1 MLVHSSEASTR
12 TVTLSYLARGFDWAA
27 DYIATVSGDGKTM
40 DLGAWVTLANG
51 NGVGFPAART
61 QVVAGRVNRE
71 ERREWSRSMPAAP
84 IFGAVLAARLD
95 QRRAAIASAM
105 ARRARHAA

>member
-1 MLVHSSEASTR
+1 M
-12 TVTLSYLARGFDWAA
+12 TLSYLAHGFDWAA
-27 DYIATVSGDGKTM
+27 DYTATLSADGKTM

-71 ERREWSRSMPAAP
+71 RRRVGAARCRPAD
-84 IFGAVLAARLD
+84 FRAVLAAGLD
-95 QRRAAIASAM
+95 QRCAGNLF
-105 ARRARHAA
+105 